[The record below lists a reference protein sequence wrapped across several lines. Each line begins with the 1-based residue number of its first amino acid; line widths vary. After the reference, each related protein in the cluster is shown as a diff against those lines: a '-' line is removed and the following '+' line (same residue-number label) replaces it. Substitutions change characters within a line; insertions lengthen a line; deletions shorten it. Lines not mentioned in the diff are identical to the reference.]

1 MKQRIRRNAEKEM
14 LHTGVAGEN
23 RKEDIRG
30 INSKSPDMF
39 LCKGCDRTLNA
50 GGQAGLRIGN
60 SIFASADHI
69 CPVDCLGIQ
78 GAGDMNSLSGNS
90 VQKIGNNGG
99 SSKVVGQ
106 NIGISRLFTDRKQ
119 GICLKNKKAF
129 PRTGRIF
136 VGNRK
141 SGKLLKL
148 LIKRCGCGKG
158 NPYRFPCK
166 LFQNG

>member
-1 MKQRIRRNAEKEM
+1 
-14 LHTGVAGEN
+14 
-23 RKEDIRG
+23 
-30 INSKSPDMF
+30 MF
-39 LCKGCDRTLNA
+39 LCQGCDRTLNA
-50 GGQAGLRIGN
+50 GGQPGLRIGN

-69 CPVDCLGIQ
+69 CPIDRLGIQ

-99 SSKVVGQ
+99 SSKIVGQ

-119 GICLKNKKAF
+119 SICLKNKKAF
-129 PRTGRIF
+129 PRTRRIF
-136 VGNRK
+136 VGKRK

-158 NPYRFPCK
+158 NPYRFLGK
-166 LFQNG
+166 LLQNG

>member
-1 MKQRIRRNAEKEM
+1 
-14 LHTGVAGEN
+14 
-23 RKEDIRG
+23 
-30 INSKSPDMF
+30 
-39 LCKGCDRTLNA
+39 
-50 GGQAGLRIGN
+50 
-60 SIFASADHI
+60 
-69 CPVDCLGIQ
+69 
-78 GAGDMNSLSGNS
+78 MNSLSGNS